1 MGSEQQPYEGYG
13 MSQRGETQLVLLW
26 RDPEVGYVYWELT
39 GEVRPREAWARLVR
53 LEADDGVEELERWRV
68 DEALSGRFVRADQGR
83 ARYRAELGEVGS
95 DGSFKVRV
103 SSEVSE
109 APGRGPGDGAP
120 RFVRV
125 MLSERRGLSWE
136 PTEHSHPTLGRFL
149 PGVGQRPSST
159 AFVGDQKTRGDDH
172 LKGDA

>member
-26 RDPEVGYVYWELT
+26 RDPEVGYVYWELA
-39 GEVRPREAWARLVR
+39 GELRPREAWARLVR
-53 LEADDGVEELERWRV
+53 LEAGDGVQELERWRV
-68 DEALSGRFVRADQGR
+68 DEALSGRFVRVDQGR

-125 MLSERRGLSWE
+125 RWSNTQGLGWE

-149 PGVGQRPSST
+149 PGEGARPSSA
-159 AFVGDQKTRGDDH
+159 AFANVQNDSGARSSE
-172 LKGDA
+172 GDA